1 MGTSSM
7 YTGPSGSPLL
17 PDDFEDTS
25 SPDSNENPQ
34 EPDRGNNEDN
44 ETEETPSGDNQNDYE
59 NEKDSGQQNLDNN
72 EKDWSNAKKHM
83 SKYASG
89 TSLNYK
95 KAVSSYV
102 KAHGGAKNAA
112 KSATSGIKTTSG
124 LGQFLSNSS
133 SHGVRDTLSQYHIE
147 YEGRSAKDILSDI
160 INHIAPVPVTKEDSV
175 ARKALIRTMEVL
187 YEKID
192 DDNND
197 ITTLEKIDKEILN
210 EMIPIQVES
219 YIYERIINDLG
230 SRIESNSTSPA
241 NAISKEKE
249 IKEYI
254 NSKVGTTLKDR
265 DFSELDFNQKI
276 NSEVENLYKQC
287 YKVMEDIL

>member
-1 MGTSSM
+1 MGTSNI

-34 EPDRGNNEDN
+34 EPNSDNNEDN
-44 ETEETPSGDNQNDYE
+44 EAQETPNSDKQNDNE
-59 NEKDSGQQNLDNN
+59 NNLGLQNSDNN
-72 EKDWSNAKKHM
+72 KKNWRSAKNFM

-89 TSLNYK
+89 TSRNYK
-95 KAVSSYV
+95 KAISSYV
-102 KAHGGAKNAA
+102 KAYGGSKNAA
-112 KSATSGIKTTSG
+112 KSAKSGIRSTSG

-133 SHGVRDTLSQYHIE
+133 SQGIRDTLSQYQIK
-147 YEGRSAKDILSDI
+147 YEGRSAKDILSDV
-160 INHIAPVPVTKEDSV
+160 INYIAPVPVTKEDSV

-192 DDNND
+192 DENND
-197 ITTLEKIDKEILN
+197 ISTLENIDKQILN

-230 SRIESNSTSPA
+230 SRIELNSTSP
-241 NAISKEKE
+241 NDAINKEKE
-249 IKEYI
+249 LKEYI
-254 NSKVGTTLKDR
+254 ISKVETRLNGI
-265 DFSELDFNQKI
+265 DFSILDFNHKTNI
-276 NSEVENLYKQC
+276 EVEKLYKQC
-287 YKVMEDIL
+287 YKIMEDII

>member
-34 EPDRGNNEDN
+34 EPDSGNNEDN
-44 ETEETPSGDNQNDYE
+44 ETEETPSGDNQNE
-59 NEKDSGQQNLDNN
+59 NDSGQQNSDNN
-72 EKDWSNAKKHM
+72 EKDWSNVKSHM

-89 TSLNYK
+89 TSRNYK

-102 KAHGGAKNAA
+102 KAHGGSKNAA
-112 KSATSGIKTTSG
+112 KSARSGIKSTTR

-133 SHGVRDTLSQYHIE
+133 NQGVRDTLSQYQIE

-187 YEKID
+187 YERID
-192 DDNND
+192 DENND
-197 ITTLEKIDKEILN
+197 ITTLEKIDKELLN

-241 NAISKEKE
+241 DAISKEKE
-249 IKEYI
+249 LKEYI
-254 NSKVGTTLKDR
+254 NSKVETRLNGR
-265 DFSELDFNQKI
+265 DFSEINFNQKI
-276 NSEVENLYKQC
+276 NLEVENLYKQC

>member
-1 MGTSSM
+1 MGTSNI

-34 EPDRGNNEDN
+34 EPN
-44 ETEETPSGDNQNDYE
+44 S
-59 NEKDSGQQNLDNN
+59 DNN
-72 EKDWSNAKKHM
+72 EHNEAQETPNSDKQNDNANNLGLQNSDNNKKNWRSAKNFM

-89 TSLNYK
+89 TSRNYK
-95 KAVSSYV
+95 KAISSYV
-102 KAHGGAKNAA
+102 KAYGGSKNAA
-112 KSATSGIKTTSG
+112 KSAKSGIRSTSG

-133 SHGVRDTLSQYHIE
+133 SQGIRDTLSQYQIK
-147 YEGRSAKDILSDI
+147 YEGRSAKDILSDV
-160 INHIAPVPVTKEDSV
+160 INYIAPVPVTKEDSV

-192 DDNND
+192 DENND
-197 ITTLEKIDKEILN
+197 ISTLENIDKQILN

-230 SRIESNSTSPA
+230 SRIELNSTSP
-241 NAISKEKE
+241 NDAINKEKE
-249 IKEYI
+249 LKEYI
-254 NSKVGTTLKDR
+254 ISKVETRLNGI
-265 DFSELDFNQKI
+265 DFSILDFNHKTNI
-276 NSEVENLYKQC
+276 EVEKLYKQC
-287 YKVMEDIL
+287 YKIMEDII